1 MLRQAQHERNEA
13 KGVRMSA
20 PLTSKI
26 ILITGASRGI
36 GAATALA
43 AGAAGAHVILT
54 ARTSG
59 GLEDVEA
66 QIHASGGTAT
76 LAPLDLTT
84 PEAIGTLAQVIGQRW
99 GKLDG
104 LILNAAQL
112 GEITPVAH
120 TDLALFDRVL
130 AVNLTAN
137 FQLLRAFDPLL
148 RASEAGRVIGLTSS
162 VARQPRAYWGAY
174 AASKAALE
182 NLLLTYGDE
191 VAAISAVKV
200 ALYNPGRTAT
210 QMRTQAF
217 PGEDSTTL
225 PKAQGKAAE
234 IVSLLINDF
243 STGLHYDSGVTGMI
257 S

>member
-1 MLRQAQHERNEA
+1 
-13 KGVRMSA
+13 MS
-20 PLTSKI
+20 LDGKI

-43 AGAAGAHVILT
+43 AAAAGAHVILT
-54 ARTSG
+54 ARTQSK
-59 GLEDVEA
+59 LEDVEA
-66 QIHASGGTAT
+66 QIHASGAAAT
-76 LAPLDLTT
+76 IAPLDLTA
-84 PEAIGTLAQVIGQRW
+84 PEGVDLLAQAVGQRW

-120 TDLALFDRVL
+120 TDLTLFDQVL

-137 FQLLRAFDPLL
+137 FKLLRAFDPLL
-148 RASEAGRVIGLTSS
+148 RASSAGRIIGLTSS

-174 AASKAALE
+174 AASKAGFE

-210 QMRTQAF
+210 LMRAKAF
-217 PGEDSTTL
+217 PGENSATL
-225 PKAQGKAAE
+225 PAAQDKAAE
-234 IVSLLINDF
+234 IISLLINDF
-243 STGLHYDSGVTGMI
+243 STGLHYVSGVTNI
-257 S
+257 VS